1 MHNVLWQIENMW
13 VLCWNLDQ
21 FYVIRSLYNLS
32 ILLTHQF
39 ITIPRD
45 QVVNCA
51 HIIFLLENDNYWHC
65 LFWGGTTNMLIFLVK
80 VAGVLINKA
89 RGVMGPSKCALVAGK
104 DNQPTCRLPL
114 MQCKLITSSPVLS
127 RWKWRQSSQGVVVIA

>member
-1 MHNVLWQIENMW
+1 MWLHCWCNAYLLAKLVLVVFHINLLHNVLWQIENMW

-21 FYVIRSLYNLS
+21 FYIIRSLYNLS

-51 HIIFLLENDNYWHC
+51 HIIFLLENDNY
-65 LFWGGTTNMLIFLVK
+65 
-80 VAGVLINKA
+80 
-89 RGVMGPSKCALVAGK
+89 CALSFLGGDHKYVNFFGQSGWGSHK
-104 DNQPTCRLPL
+104 QSSRSHGSQQMRIGCWEGQPTNL
-114 MQCKLITSSPVLS
+114 
-127 RWKWRQSSQGVVVIA
+127 